1 MEGFQNK
8 SFITILKG
16 TVISVV
22 ATLLLLFIFAVILT
36 YTEVS
41 ENMIPAV
48 IIVVTA
54 ISLLIG
60 SSIANRKIKKNGII
74 NGGIIGGI
82 YLTTLYI
89 ISSAVSGSF
98 SLGVKSIIMII
109 VGILFGV
116 IGGIIGVN
124 SKKY

>member
-8 SFITILKG
+8 SLITILKG

-22 ATLLLLFIFAVILT
+22 STLLLLFIFSIILT
-36 YTEVS
+36 YTMVS
-41 ENMIPAV
+41 ESMIPAV

-60 SSIANRKIKKNGII
+60 STIANKKIKKKGII

-82 YLTTLYI
+82 YMITLYI
-89 ISSAVSGSF
+89 ISSAVSGNF
-98 SLGVKSIIMII
+98 SLGLNSIIMIT

-124 SKKY
+124 SKKN